1 MNATNAP
8 VATAASSFVAE
19 VQAAEIA
26 VGLVKAAKPAKRTRV
41 RTFNAPVLVR
51 ALQILEDNVDV
62 QRAARKAQ
70 EKADAAKRIILAAM
84 DDATVAIIGDK
95 KVALTRT
102 QVAAYTVPTY
112 EKVTV
117 KAV

>member
-1 MNATNAP
+1 MNATNTP
-8 VATAASSFVAE
+8 VATATSSFVAG
-19 VQAAEIA
+19 VQAAEVS
-26 VGLVKAAKPAKRTRV
+26 VGLVKAAKRTRV

-70 EKADAAKRIILAAM
+70 EKADAAKKLIVEAM
-84 DDATVAIIGDK
+84 GDHALVLIGDK

-102 QVAAYTVPTY
+102 QVASYTVPAY
-112 EKVTV
+112 EKVAV